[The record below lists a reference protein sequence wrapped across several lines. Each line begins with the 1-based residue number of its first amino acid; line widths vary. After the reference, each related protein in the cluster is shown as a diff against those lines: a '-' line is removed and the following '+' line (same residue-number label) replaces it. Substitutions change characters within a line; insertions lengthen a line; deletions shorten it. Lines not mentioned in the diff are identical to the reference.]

1 MNTES
6 HLNSIKNIL
15 FAFLFVLVMYL
26 LKELSGILV
35 PMALA
40 ILIALMFQPLVGFL
54 QKFKAPKWLIFPT
67 VTIITLLIVF
77 AIYSILNEA
86 VQSII
91 ENQDFLIEK
100 LNMRI
105 KNVVVWINTNFGTAI
120 STADKKINLEYLVNE
135 YGIPATLPGLANF
148 LSSLSGSFVMFFL
161 YYVVLLIGL
170 ADYDLYIAHVK
181 GDTDS
186 TLIEN
191 MSRIQSSILSY
202 LMIKTLISLLTGI
215 LVYVTCLFFD
225 LNFAFFFGFIAF
237 LLNFIPS
244 IGSILAT
251 IPPVLMAFI
260 QFDTFQP
267 VILLL
272 VILSSIQMV
281 MGNLVEPI
289 ITGDRLKLNTL
300 TVIFGLVFWGYIWG
314 LAGMIISIP
323 LLVLL
328 KIIFEHF
335 PDTQI
340 FARIMGSPE

>member
-1 MNTES
+1 MNNES
-6 HLNSIKNIL
+6 QLNSIKNIL
-15 FAFLFVLVMYL
+15 FVFLFVLVMYL

-35 PMALA
+35 PLALA

-54 QKFKAPKWLIFPT
+54 QRFKAPKWLIFPT
-67 VTIITLLIVF
+67 VTLITLLVVF
-77 AIYSILNEA
+77 AVYSILNEA
-86 VQSII
+86 IQSII
-91 ENQDFLIEK
+91 ENQDFLVEK

-105 KNVVVWINTNFGTAI
+105 KNVVVWINTNFGTAF
-120 STADKKINLEYLVNE
+120 STADKKINLEYLINE
-135 YGIPATLPGLANF
+135 YGLPATIPALANL

-186 TLIEN
+186 RLIEN
-191 MSRIQSSILSY
+191 MSRIQGSILSY
-202 LMIKTLISLLTGI
+202 LMIKMLISLLTGI
-215 LVYVTCLFFD
+215 LVYLTCLFFD

-244 IGSILAT
+244 IGSIIAT

-267 VILLL
+267 VIFLLL
-272 VILSSIQMV
+272 ILSSIQMV

-328 KIIFEHF
+328 KLIFEHF

>member
-6 HLNSIKNIL
+6 HLNSIKNVL
-15 FAFLFVLVMYL
+15 FVFLFVLVMYL

-35 PMALA
+35 PLALA

-54 QKFKAPKWLIFPT
+54 QRFKAPKWLIFPT

-77 AIYSILNEA
+77 AIYSIMNEA

-91 ENQDFLIEK
+91 ENQDFLVEK

-105 KNVVVWINTNFGTAI
+105 KNIVVWVNTSFGTAI

-161 YYVVLLIGL
+161 YYIVLLIGL
-170 ADYDLYIAHVK
+170 ADYDLYISHVK

-202 LMIKTLISLLTGI
+202 LMIKLLISLFTG
-215 LVYVTCLFFD
+215 LFVYVTCLFFD
-225 LNFAFFFGFIAF
+225 LNFAFFFGFMTF

-244 IGSILAT
+244 IGSIIAT
-251 IPPVLMAFI
+251 GPPVLMAFI
-260 QFDTFQP
+260 QFDTLQP
-267 VILLL
+267 VIVLL
-272 VILSSIQMV
+272 VILSTIQMV

-314 LAGMIISIP
+314 IVGMLISIP
-323 LLVLL
+323 LLVLIKL
-328 KIIFEHF
+328 IFEHF

>member
-1 MNTES
+1 
-6 HLNSIKNIL
+6 
-15 FAFLFVLVMYL
+15 
-26 LKELSGILV
+26 
-35 PMALA
+35 
-40 ILIALMFQPLVGFL
+40 
-54 QKFKAPKWLIFPT
+54 
-67 VTIITLLIVF
+67 
-77 AIYSILNEA
+77 
-86 VQSII
+86 
-91 ENQDFLIEK
+91 
-100 LNMRI
+100 
-105 KNVVVWINTNFGTAI
+105 
-120 STADKKINLEYLVNE
+120 
-135 YGIPATLPGLANF
+135 
-148 LSSLSGSFVMFFL
+148 MFFL
-161 YYVVLLIGL
+161 YYVVLLIGFT
-170 ADYDLYIAHVK
+170 DYDLYIAHVK

-186 TLIEN
+186 RLIEN
-191 MSRIQSSILSY
+191 MSRIQGSILSY
-202 LMIKTLISLLTGI
+202 LMIKMLISLLTGI
-215 LVYVTCLFFD
+215 LVYLTCLFFD

-244 IGSILAT
+244 IGSIIAT

-267 VILLL
+267 VIFLLL
-272 VILSSIQMV
+272 ILSSIQMV

-328 KIIFEHF
+328 KLIFEHF

>member
-15 FAFLFVLVMYL
+15 FVFLFVLVMYL

-35 PMALA
+35 PLALA

-91 ENQDFLIEK
+91 ENQDFLVEK

-105 KNVVVWINTNFGTAI
+105 KNIVVWVNTSFGTAI

-135 YGIPATLPGLANF
+135 YGLPATLPGLANF

-161 YYVVLLIGL
+161 YYIVLLIGL
-170 ADYDLYIAHVK
+170 ADYDQYISHVK

-202 LMIKTLISLLTGI
+202 LMIKLLISLFTG
-215 LVYVTCLFFD
+215 LFVYVTCLFFD
-225 LNFAFFFGFIAF
+225 LNFAFFFGFMTF

-244 IGSILAT
+244 IGSIIAT
-251 IPPVLMAFI
+251 GPPVLMAFI
-260 QFDTFQP
+260 QFDTLQP
-267 VILLL
+267 VIVLL
-272 VILSSIQMV
+272 VILTTIQMV

-314 LAGMIISIP
+314 IVGMLISIP
-323 LLVLL
+323 LLVLIKL
-328 KIIFEHF
+328 IFEHF

>member
-6 HLNSIKNIL
+6 HLNSIKNVL
-15 FAFLFVLVMYL
+15 FVFLFVLVMYL

-35 PMALA
+35 PLALA

-67 VTIITLLIVF
+67 VTIITLLVVF
-77 AIYSILNEA
+77 AIYSIFNEA
-86 VQSII
+86 IQSII
-91 ENQDFLIEK
+91 ENQDFLVEK

-105 KNVVVWINTNFGTAI
+105 KNLVVWVNTSFGTAI

-135 YGIPATLPGLANF
+135 YGLPATLPGLANF

-161 YYVVLLIGL
+161 YYIVLLIGL
-170 ADYDLYIAHVK
+170 ADYDLYISHVK

-202 LMIKTLISLLTGI
+202 LMIKTLISLFTG
-215 LVYVTCLFFD
+215 LFVYVTCLFFD
-225 LNFAFFFGFIAF
+225 LNFAFFFGFMTF

-244 IGSILAT
+244 IGSIIAT
-251 IPPVLMAFI
+251 GPPVLMAFI
-260 QFDTFQP
+260 QFDTLQP
-267 VILLL
+267 VVVLL
-272 VILSSIQMV
+272 VILSTIQMV

-314 LAGMIISIP
+314 IVGMLISIP
-323 LLVLL
+323 LLVLIKL
-328 KIIFEHF
+328 IFEHF

>member
-6 HLNSIKNIL
+6 YLNSIKNVL
-15 FAFLFVLVMYL
+15 FVFLFVLIMYL
-26 LKELSGILV
+26 LRELSAILV
-35 PMALA
+35 PLALA
-40 ILIALMFQPLVGFL
+40 ILFALMFQPLVGFL
-54 QKFKAPKWLIFPT
+54 QKLKVPKWLIFPV
-67 VTIITLLIVF
+67 VTIITLLIVY
-77 AIYSILNEA
+77 AIYSIMHQA

-91 ENQDFLIEK
+91 ENQDFLVEK

-105 KNVVVWINTNFGTAI
+105 KNIVVWINTEFGANI
-120 STADKKINLEYLVNE
+120 STADKKINLEYLINE
-135 YGIPATLPGLANF
+135 YGIPATLPGLANM
-148 LSSLSGSFVMFFL
+148 LSSLSGSFIMFFL

-170 ADYDLYIAHVK
+170 TDYDLYIAHVK

-186 TLIEN
+186 SLIEN
-191 MSRIQSSILSY
+191 MGRIQSSILSY
-202 LMIKTLISLLTGI
+202 LMIKTLISLFTGL
-215 LVYVTCLFFD
+215 LVYLTCMFFD
-225 LNFAFFFGFIAF
+225 LNFAFFFGFTAF

-244 IGSILAT
+244 IGSIIAT
-251 IPPVLMAFI
+251 APPVLMAFI
-260 QFDTFQP
+260 QFDTLQP
-267 VILLL
+267 VIF
-272 VILSSIQMV
+272 ILIILTSIQMV

-314 LAGMIISIP
+314 IAGMIISIP

-328 KIIFEHF
+328 KLIFEHF

>member
-35 PMALA
+35 PLALA

-202 LMIKTLISLLTGI
+202 LMIKTLISLFTGI

-267 VILLL
+267 VIFLL

-314 LAGMIISIP
+314 IAGMIISIP

-328 KIIFEHF
+328 KLIFEHF

>member
-35 PMALA
+35 PLALA

-77 AIYSILNEA
+77 AIYSIMNEA

-105 KNVVVWINTNFGTAI
+105 KNVVIWINTNFGTAI
-120 STADKKINLEYLVNE
+120 STADKKINLEYLINE
-135 YGIPATLPGLANF
+135 YGLPATLPGLANL

-202 LMIKTLISLLTGI
+202 LMIKTLISLFTGI

-267 VILLL
+267 VILIL

-328 KIIFEHF
+328 KLIFEHF

>member
-6 HLNSIKNIL
+6 YLNSIKNVL
-15 FAFLFVLVMYL
+15 FVFLFVLIMYL
-26 LKELSGILV
+26 LKELSSILV
-35 PMALA
+35 PLALA
-40 ILIALMFQPLVGFL
+40 ILFALMFQPLVGFL
-54 QKFKAPKWLIFPT
+54 QKLKVPKWLIFPV
-67 VTIITLLIVF
+67 VTIITLLIVY
-77 AIYSILNEA
+77 AIYSIMHQA

-91 ENQDFLIEK
+91 ENQDFLVEK

-105 KNVVVWINTNFGTAI
+105 KNIVVWVNTEFGTNI

-135 YGIPATLPGLANF
+135 YGIPATLPGLASM

-170 ADYDLYIAHVK
+170 TDYDLYIAHVK

-186 TLIEN
+186 SLIEN
-191 MSRIQSSILSY
+191 MGRIQSSILSY
-202 LMIKTLISLLTGI
+202 LMIKTLISLFTGL
-215 LVYVTCLFFD
+215 LVYLTCMFFH
-225 LNFAFFFGFIAF
+225 LNFAFFFGFTAF

-244 IGSILAT
+244 IGSIIST
-251 IPPVLMAFI
+251 VPPVLMSFI
-260 QFDTFQP
+260 QFDTLQP
-267 VILLL
+267 VILIL
-272 VILSSIQMV
+272 VILTSIQMV

-328 KIIFEHF
+328 KLIFEHF